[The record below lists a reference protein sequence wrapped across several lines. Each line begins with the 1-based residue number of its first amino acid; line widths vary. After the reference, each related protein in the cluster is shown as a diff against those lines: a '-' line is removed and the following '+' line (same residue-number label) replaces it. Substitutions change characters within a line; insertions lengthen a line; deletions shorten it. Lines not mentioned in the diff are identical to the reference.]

1 MMRKKFIKTLF
12 VTLIV
17 GSILCGC
24 TGSNSQ
30 SELNTDTEAVE
41 DDAKQDDALLDV
53 PQKTVVLIWQGT
65 GSIFKGCSMISTCW
79 GVVQKGM

>member
-1 MMRKKFIKTLF
+1 MMMRNKFIKTLF

-53 PQKTVVLIWQGT
+53 P
-65 GSIFKGCSMISTCW
+65 
-79 GVVQKGM
+79 